1 MQTPKKKKRKKIKSP
16 LPSSRSD
23 PGSLFHVHP
32 LLRKREDGEGR
43 EKASTE
49 QLGTQLTLT
58 VQWYAQ
64 VIHNGYIHEM
74 SSLDFPLV
82 MHELC
87 SHEQGPLRTR
97 ELTAE

>member
-1 MQTPKKKKRKKIKSP
+1 MQTPKKKKKKKIQIP

-58 VQWYAQ
+58 VQ
-64 VIHNGYIHEM
+64 
-74 SSLDFPLV
+74 
-82 MHELC
+82 
-87 SHEQGPLRTR
+87 
-97 ELTAE
+97 